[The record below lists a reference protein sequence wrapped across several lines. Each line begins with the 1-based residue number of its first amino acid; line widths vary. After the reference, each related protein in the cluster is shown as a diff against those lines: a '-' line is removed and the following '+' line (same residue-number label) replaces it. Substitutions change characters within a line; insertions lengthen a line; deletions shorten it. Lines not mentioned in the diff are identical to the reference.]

1 VLTDEQHELRATFR
15 RFAEQEI
22 APHAVEADERAEYPW
37 KSFAAYR
44 DLGFVRLAYPE
55 AFGGDGADT
64 VAFALLIEEVARVCG
79 SSSLFVIISKL
90 AMTPVLMFGS
100 DGLKERFV
108 PRVASGELQASY
120 CLSEPDAGS
129 DVASMST
136 RATRDGDQ
144 YVLRGTKAWI
154 TNAGVSDLYVVF
166 AKTDPEQGHRGIS
179 AFVVERD
186 TPGFSVGEPELK
198 MGMRGSPTCEIYF
211 DDARIPV
218 ANRIGDDDAG
228 FGYAMGALDSSRPL
242 IGAQALGLAQGALD
256 AAAQY
261 VTERRQFGQRVADF
275 QGVQFLLADMAT
287 QVEAA
292 RLLVYE
298 ACALLDAGDPRVS
311 KIASMAKLF
320 ASDTAMRVTTDAVQL
335 FGGAGYTRRHPVERM
350 MRDAKVTQIY
360 EGTNQVQR
368 VVVARRILD
377 ELGGSLP

>member
-22 APHAVEADERAEYPW
+22 APHAAEADERAEYPW